1 MRETNNFKEIVRNA
15 EDWRKKICKCDQCY
29 SCKTA
34 LIFPPFQQKIVF
46 ISESPYN
53 FPSEECKTIGDFLE
67 KDFLEGIKEKTEGII
82 PANIFDFLYKTF
94 RPIFSNSITKG
105 DVEKFL
111 RCVYWTH
118 AAKKSLKCLNGS
130 RKGYAEK
137 CCEATIK
144 ELKEIRPQLLVVAS
158 SIALQILFNRR
169 YRESLEKQVEKVRK
183 HEKLL
188 TVEELSC
195 KEGALLL
202 KIYTLKDC
210 EVAVFP
216 NPSPTAAKW
225 KKQFY
230 EKDEN
235 KKVLSYIIEHCKP
248 YVYDVTQPV

>member
-1 MRETNNFKEIVRNA
+1 MRETNFEEIVRKA
-15 EDWRKKICKCDQCY
+15 EDWRKKICTCDQCY
-29 SCKTA
+29 SSKTA
-34 LIFPPFQQKIVF
+34 LIFPPFQQKIAF

-53 FPSEECKTIGDFLE
+53 FPSGESQTLGDFLE
-67 KDFLEGIKEKTEGII
+67 KDFLKGVKEKTENIT
-82 PANIFDFLYKTF
+82 PTNIFDFIYKTF
-94 RPIFSNSITKG
+94 RPVFSNSTTKR

-111 RCVYWTH
+111 RQVYWTH
-118 AAKKSLKCLNGS
+118 AAKKSLKCLNRS
-130 RKGYAEK
+130 RKRYAEK

-144 ELKEIRPQLLVVAS
+144 ELREIHPQLMVVAS

-169 YRESLEKQVEKVRK
+169 YCESLERQMKKVRK

-195 KEGALLL
+195 KEGALLS
-202 KIYTLKDC
+202 KIHTLKDC

-230 EKDEN
+230 GKDET
-235 KKVLSYIIEHCKP
+235 KKVLSHIHRALQTSPCL
-248 YVYDVTQPV
+248 TQLV